1 MNRIAKG
8 SIVLIAG
15 FLASSL
21 FWAQGRGQAGAMG
34 WQGLERGNL
43 LGVHVIT
50 VTLKPGV
57 TMDEFRNFFV
67 REVLPEYEKNWPGL
81 KGYLL
86 KSFFGD
92 SKNKFAI
99 VWLFKTVDDRNRNF
113 DANGRANELEKS
125 ALEKVKPIEE
135 KLKDKY
141 GTYIVEYTHEDDW
154 VVQ

>member
-1 MNRIAKG
+1 MNRLLRMW
-8 SIVLIAG
+8 VFLILS
-15 FLASSL
+15 LAILRSGH
-21 FWAQGRGQAGAMG
+21 AQGLQS
-34 WQGLERGNL
+34 GNL

-57 TMDEFRNFFV
+57 TIDQFQNFYV
-67 REVLPEYEKNWPGL
+67 HEVLPEYEKHWPGL

-86 KSFFGD
+86 KAFFPD

-99 VWLFKTVDDRNRNF
+99 VWLFKTLEDRNRNF
-113 DANGRANELEKS
+113 NADGGANALEKA

-135 KLKDKY
+135 KLKSAY
-141 GTYIVEYTHEDDW
+141 GSYTVAYTHEDDW